1 MFQTLRPRDEFE
13 STGVGLTVVK
23 KIVETHGGRI
33 WVESKVGEGSTFL
46 FTVPKRRASVEEE
59 KLLVSLNA

>member
-33 WVESKVGEGSTFL
+33 WVESKVGEGSTFI
-46 FTVPKRRASVEEE
+46 FTLPKQE
-59 KLLVSLNA
+59 KIVRNAELEAVVNC